1 MSDYLFSFG
10 EDNFPKDSREYV
22 TLDTDKG
29 KLLAIALKTSGVP
42 HIGTFTDK
50 QMRFSYDAD
59 YKDTVDE
66 IVKKASSDEFE
77 EMLREI
83 KTHKDDSSYL
93 VLLPSVAHYLNVTE
107 GTLRNRPN
115 ELQVQLC
122 RMFTRLWYC
131 DTPTIQRELT
141 RAYTANRQT
150 ERDLEEAKE
159 REVQQNNTPEKRETV
174 YFADTQHR
182 QNVLKGDEDHRD
194 KADLA
199 DKEEV
204 RTGLISREVIRR
216 QAEMIRRRQAV
227 KDKLTAEKTER
238 ERKFGQ

>member
-1 MSDYLFSFG
+1 MSKYIFSFG
-10 EDNFPKDSREYV
+10 EDNFPKDIREYV
-22 TLDTDKG
+22 SLDTDKG
-29 KLLAIALKTSGVP
+29 KLLAIALEISGVP

-50 QMRFSYDAD
+50 EMHFAYDAD
-59 YKDTVDE
+59 YKDTVEE
-66 IVKKASSDEFE
+66 IVKKADSDDYE

-83 KTHKDDSSYL
+83 KAHKDDRGYL
-93 VLLPSVAHYLNVTE
+93 VLLPSVAHYLNITE

-115 ELQVQLC
+115 ELQVHLC
-122 RMFTRLWYC
+122 QMFTRLWYC

-150 ERDLEEAKE
+150 ERDLEEARE
-159 REVQQNNTPEKRETV
+159 REIQQNNTPEKREAV

-182 QNVLKGDEDHRD
+182 QNALKGDEDHRD

-227 KDKLTAEKTER
+227 KEKLTAEKNER

>member
-1 MSDYLFSFG
+1 MSEYLFSFG

-66 IVKKASSDEFE
+66 IVKKASTDEYE
-77 EMLREI
+77 EMLREV
-83 KTHKDDSSYL
+83 KEHKDDSSYL

-122 RMFTRLWYC
+122 RMFTRLWY
-131 DTPTIQRELT
+131 
-141 RAYTANRQT
+141 
-150 ERDLEEAKE
+150 
-159 REVQQNNTPEKRETV
+159 
-174 YFADTQHR
+174 HR
-182 QNVLKGDEDHRD
+182 CYQ
-194 KADLA
+194 
-199 DKEEV
+199 
-204 RTGLISREVIRR
+204 I
-216 QAEMIRRRQAV
+216 
-227 KDKLTAEKTER
+227 
-238 ERKFGQ
+238 